1 MKRFTGFAIILTMAL
16 AGLARAGD
24 PPLFDNVRVSPNPAP
39 SGQPVVLLARWGGCG
54 ANGGTTTSVAGPII
68 TVTQDTGDQVC
79 GVPPPAADVSYPLG
93 TFAPGNYLAR
103 YIVDPGSTQQ
113 VTDVPFEV
121 TGAGIAEVL
130 PVNSALALAGLAL
143 MIVWLVRRALPR

>member
-54 ANGGTTTSVAGPII
+54 ANGGTTTSVAK
-68 TVTQDTGDQVC
+68 
-79 GVPPPAADVSYPLG
+79 
-93 TFAPGNYLAR
+93 N
-103 YIVDPGSTQQ
+103 
-113 VTDVPFEV
+113 
-121 TGAGIAEVL
+121 GISV
-130 PVNSALALAGLAL
+130 VNSNSNFKF
-143 MIVWLVRRALPR
+143 

>member
-1 MKRFTGFAIILTMAL
+1 MTAAIKGAWVVAAVVAFAIVPFFAQIV
-16 AGLARAGD
+16 R
-24 PPLFDNVRVSPNPAP
+24 LFP
-39 SGQPVVLLARWGGCG
+39 PVVTG
-54 ANGGTTTSVAGPII
+54 SII
-68 TVTQDTGDQVC
+68 TVTQDTGEQVC

-93 TFAPGNYLAR
+93 TFAPGNYLSR